1 MLKLIIYVLVY
12 GSVFLAISK
21 KFGSIANKTVL
32 IVATIIVTLVSLVL
46 DMAVNQYLSGY
57 PSQPTFP
64 ALVVGIIF
72 YNVMKPA
79 SATQIPP
86 IQSDQ
91 NVAEVAEGELGVMRS
106 FDITRDGAQFVVYG
120 ADGATAFNYSTLEE
134 AVAAAKRLHGK

>member
-1 MLKLIIYVLVY
+1 VLKLILYVLVY
-12 GSVFLAISK
+12 GSIFLAISK
-21 KFGSIANKTVL
+21 KYGSIANKTVL

-46 DMAVNQYLSGY
+46 DMAINQYLSGY
-57 PSQPTFP
+57 PSKPTFP
-64 ALVVGIIF
+64 ALVVGFIF
-72 YNVMKPA
+72 YNVMKPD
-79 SATQIPP
+79 SATQIAP

-120 ADGATAFNYSTLEE
+120 ADGATAFNYSTLDE